1 MGSERRGGVGLE
13 RGKTGV
19 EFGRNKGVEELLVD
33 I

>member
-13 RGKTGV
+13 RGKTGG